1 MNFTLQQLAIFND
14 LCQTL
19 SVTQTAE
26 NLHLTQPAVSI
37 QLKNIQ
43 KQFDRPL
50 IETIGKRIYVT
61 EWGLEI
67 LHHVQNLMHEAEH
80 IQQLTKTPNQGP
92 KGQLKI
98 AVVSTGKYVMPFFLT
113 DFLSKNPNIELQM
126 DVSNKQQ
133 VLDRLKNNEI
143 DFALVSIL
151 PEQLTLKKMDL
162 LENKLQMIG
171 PASAKAKTLQECA
184 PLIYREFGSGTRQSM
199 EKYLSKRKVHP
210 SKTLEL
216 TSNEAIKQAIIAGM
230 GYSIMPIIGLKHEII
245 QKEVKLIPLPG
256 LPIKTTWKL
265 VWRAE
270 KKLSKTAQAY
280 LDHLKTNKDKIQKM
294 HF

>member
-1 MNFTLQQLAIFND
+1 MNFTLQQLAIFHD
-14 LCQTL
+14 LCQTG

-50 IETIGKRIYVT
+50 IETIGKRIYIT
-61 EWGLEI
+61 DWGLEI
-67 LHHVQNLMHEAEH
+67 LHHVQNLMHEAEN

-113 DFLSKNPNIELQM
+113 DFLAKNPNIELQM

-162 LENKLQMIG
+162 LENKLQMVG
-171 PASAKAKTLQECA
+171 PASAKAKTLQDCT

-216 TSNEAIKQAIIAGM
+216 TSNEAIKQAVIAGM
-230 GYSIMPIIGLKHEII
+230 GYSIMPLIGLKNELINKEIKI
-245 QKEVKLIPLPG
+245 IPLPG

-270 KKLSKTAQAY
+270 KKLSVTAEAY
-280 LDHLKTNKDKIQKM
+280 LVHLRKSKEEIQKKY
-294 HF
+294 F

>member
-1 MNFTLQQLAIFND
+1 MNFTLQQLAIFHD
-14 LCQTL
+14 LCQTR

-50 IETIGKRIYVT
+50 FETIGKRIYIT
-61 EWGLEI
+61 DWGLEI
-67 LHHVQNLMHEAEH
+67 LHHVQNLMHEAEN

-113 DFLSKNPNIELQM
+113 DFLAKNPNIELQM

-162 LENKLQMIG
+162 LENKLQMVG
-171 PASAKAKTLQECA
+171 PASAKAKTLQDCT

-216 TSNEAIKQAIIAGM
+216 TSNEAIKQAVIAGM
-230 GYSIMPIIGLKHEII
+230 GYSIMPLIGLKNELINKEIKI
-245 QKEVKLIPLPG
+245 IPLPG

-270 KKLSKTAQAY
+270 KKLSVTAEAY
-280 LDHLKTNKDKIQKM
+280 LVHLRKSKEEIQKKY
-294 HF
+294 F